1 MYLVWCGSKLVGMY
15 PDLWIAK
22 SAARARMGVSHI
34 TQQEIVY
41 GTVHEPRHWW
51 FF

>member
-1 MYLVWCGSKLVGMY
+1 MYFVWRGTTLIGMY

-22 SAARARMGVSHI
+22 SAARARTGVSHI
-34 TQQEIVY
+34 TEQMVEY